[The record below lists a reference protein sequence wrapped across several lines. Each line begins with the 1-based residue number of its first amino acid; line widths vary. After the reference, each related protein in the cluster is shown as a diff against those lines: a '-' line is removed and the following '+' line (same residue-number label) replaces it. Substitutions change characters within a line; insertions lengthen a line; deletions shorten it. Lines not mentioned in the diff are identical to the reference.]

1 SGRRAY
7 MPKGGRTSTKLPGL
21 LAATVKQRCREFGHV
36 IFTPYAVGLVCY
48 DLRSDA
54 KHSITL
60 EIARDTQPAQ
70 DAADRELV
78 ARYRPGQ
85 PRKGLLVQMVDRIH
99 RLQSVAAA
107 SRHDLPL
114 PSLSAVA
121 ERVTFPFEIWR
132 LVDVRWKE
140 VGYRSLS
147 AYITGLIRYDLLVSG
162 PHSSITADCRS
173 KLQRKLTR
181 QTLAERRKARRRKLL
196 LDHLIEEAEG
206 RPMPE
211 QELERVK
218 ARIVKEL
225 RRISF
230 SPGSAKMPAQT
241 IAFQREPIRTS
252 SRGASTVKVERSE
265 RANVAARI
273 FDAAIPL
280 PRRQRHYRKNR
291 YSAVVESAL
300 IDGVTIRHIQVNR
313 TRHRSE
319 LRRRVGEHEHRV
331 ADSNRS
337 MHHGAVWALLLEH
350 HLALKCCGD
359 EVNQSYGA
367 FSKQIRSEGMESF
380 WDWFNRHRGNPRP
393 V

>member
-1 SGRRAY
+1 
-7 MPKGGRTSTKLPGL
+7 MPKGVRKSITIPGL

-36 IFTPYAVGLVCY
+36 IFTPYAVELVCY

-140 VGYRSLS
+140 LGYRSLS

-181 QTLAERRKARRRKLL
+181 KTLADRRKGRRRKIL
-196 LDHLIEEAEG
+196 LDHLIEEVEG
-206 RPMPE
+206 RPVPE
-211 QELERVK
+211 SELERVK
-218 ARIVKEL
+218 ARIAREL
-225 RRISF
+225 RRLSF
-230 SPGSAKMPAQT
+230 APTARLVAEKTSS
-241 IAFQREPIRTS
+241 QREPIRTS
-252 SRGASTVKVERSE
+252 SRRASTVKVERNAASNTFTARSE
-265 RANVAARI
+265 R
-273 FDAAIPL
+273 
-280 PRRQRHYRKNR
+280 
-291 YSAVVESAL
+291 
-300 IDGVTIRHIQVNR
+300 
-313 TRHRSE
+313 
-319 LRRRVGEHEHRV
+319 
-331 ADSNRS
+331 
-337 MHHGAVWALLLEH
+337 
-350 HLALKCCGD
+350 
-359 EVNQSYGA
+359 
-367 FSKQIRSEGMESF
+367 
-380 WDWFNRHRGNPRP
+380 
-393 V
+393 

>member
-1 SGRRAY
+1 
-7 MPKGGRTSTKLPGL
+7 MPKGVRKSITVPGL
-21 LAATVKQRCREFGHV
+21 LAPTVKERCREFGHF
-36 IFTPYAVGLVCY
+36 IFTPYAVELVCY

-70 DAADRELV
+70 DAVDRELV

-85 PRKGLLVQMVDRIH
+85 PRKGLLVQLVDRIH
-99 RLQSVAAA
+99 RLQNIAAA

-114 PSLSAVA
+114 PPLSAVA

-132 LVDVRWKE
+132 LADVRWKE
-140 VGYRSLS
+140 LGYRSLS

-181 QTLAERRKARRRKLL
+181 KTLADRRKGRRRKIL

-206 RPMPE
+206 RPIPE

-230 SPGSAKMPAQT
+230 SPGSAKMPGHT
-241 IAFQREPIRTS
+241 ISFEREPVRTS
-252 SRGASTVKVERSE
+252 SHGASTVKVERS
-265 RANVAARI
+265 AASNT
-273 FDAAIPL
+273 FTA
-280 PRRQRHYRKNR
+280 
-291 YSAVVESAL
+291 
-300 IDGVTIRHIQVNR
+300 
-313 TRHRSE
+313 RSE
-319 LRRRVGEHEHRV
+319 
-331 ADSNRS
+331 
-337 MHHGAVWALLLEH
+337 
-350 HLALKCCGD
+350 C
-359 EVNQSYGA
+359 
-367 FSKQIRSEGMESF
+367 
-380 WDWFNRHRGNPRP
+380 
-393 V
+393 